1 MGPLGFITN
10 TAGYVARKALTE
22 AGKATLEVGKIAAS
36 AAKEGAVLTGKA
48 ALGVGGLTYK
58 AGAQTVKGAWY
69 MGESAL
75 AGMNS
80 SNRFLNPIGNAVN
93 LAGRF
98 GSKMLK
104 YEHETLDRN
113 PITRELVVNSGG
125 LKFTKLGA
133 GIILGAGAL
142 AGTRDAVGTHLDN
155 RVGPIDPHKV
165 TAAPEIVKEDY
176 SVIDNGG
183 ATGDLVF
190 ALHENRRG

>member
-1 MGPLGFITN
+1 MGPLSLITN
-10 TAGYVARKALTE
+10 TAGYLAKKAAIGAGGLMID
-22 AGKATLEVGKIAAS
+22 AGKGAA
-36 AAKEGAVLTGKA
+36 AVT
-48 ALGVGGLTYK
+48 VGGAML
-58 AGAQTVKGAWY
+58 AGKGALKGGEMVFNAGVKGAKGAAWLA
-69 MGESAL
+69 EDAL

-80 SNRFLNPIGNAVN
+80 TNRFLNPIGNAVN

>member
-10 TAGYVARKALTE
+10 TAGYVARKALVG
-22 AGKATLEVGKIAAS
+22 AGKATLEVGGIAAS
-36 AAKEGAVLTGKA
+36 AAKKGAILTGKA

-58 AGAQTVKGAWY
+58 AGAQTVKGARY

-80 SNRFLNPIGNAVN
+80 SNRFLNPVGNAVD
-93 LAGRF
+93 LAGRL
-98 GSKMLK
+98 GRNIMTHQ
-104 YEHETLDRN
+104 YERLDRN
-113 PITRELVVNSGG
+113 PLTRELIVHSGG

-142 AGTRDAVGTHLDN
+142 AGAKEAVGAHMDN
-155 RVGPIDPHKV
+155 RVGPIDPKKV
-165 TAAPEIVKEDY
+165 TAAPRIEKEEYEIN
-176 SVIDNGG
+176 NGG

-190 ALHENRRG
+190 ALHDNRRG